1 VDVNGD
7 TLCSGYCA
15 TCLVIDLRFRG
26 GMVPLGYES
35 RERRLVV
42 NGTEAD

>member
-1 VDVNGD
+1 
-7 TLCSGYCA
+7 
-15 TCLVIDLRFRG
+15 LVIDLRFRG